1 VVDGDMGVGERH
13 VQEKTE
19 ATMKRGSIMTRAV
32 LLLIVIGL
40 SLSACAVQPGGYVYD
55 GYPYS
60 GYPDYPVYG
69 SFAFDYGGW
78 GGWHHGWD
86 HSHWDHGGWHHGWG
100 HGGWGHG
107 FAHGGGGHGGGGH
120 GGGGHR

>member
-1 VVDGDMGVGERH
+1 MADGDMGMGERD
-13 VQEKTE
+13 VQGKTE
-19 ATMKRGSIMTRAV
+19 ATMKRGRIMTRAV

-55 GYPYS
+55 GYPY
-60 GYPDYPVYG
+60 YPVYG
-69 SFAFDYGGW
+69 SVDFDYGGW

-86 HSHWDHGGWHHGWG
+86 HGDWHHGFA

-107 FAHGGGGHGGGGH
+107 FAHGGFGGHGGGGH
-120 GGGGHR
+120 H

>member
-1 VVDGDMGVGERH
+1 MADGDMGTGERD

-55 GYPYS
+55 GYPS
-60 GYPDYPVYG
+60 YPVYG
-69 SFAFDYGGW
+69 SFDFDYGGW

-86 HSHWDHGGWHHGWG
+86 HSHWDHGDWHHGWD

-107 FAHGGGGHGGGGH
+107 FTHGGFGGHGGGG
-120 GGGGHR
+120 RR

>member
-1 VVDGDMGVGERH
+1 MADGDMGVGERD

-19 ATMKRGSIMTRAV
+19 ATMKRGRIMTRAV

-55 GYPYS
+55 GYPY
-60 GYPDYPVYG
+60 YPVYG
-69 SFAFDYGGW
+69 SFDFDYGGW

-86 HSHWDHGGWHHGWG
+86 HGHWDHGDWHHGFA

-107 FAHGGGGHGGGGH
+107 FAHGGFGGHGGWGY
-120 GGGGHR
+120 R

>member
-1 VVDGDMGVGERH
+1 
-13 VQEKTE
+13 
-19 ATMKRGSIMTRAV
+19 MTTAV

-55 GYPYS
+55 GYPS
-60 GYPDYPVYG
+60 YPVYG
-69 SFAFDYGGW
+69 AFDFDYGGW
-78 GGWHHGWD
+78 GGWHHGGD
-86 HSHWDHGGWHHGWG
+86 

-107 FAHGGGGHGGGGH
+107 FAHGGFGGH

>member
-1 VVDGDMGVGERH
+1 MADGDMGTGERD

-19 ATMKRGSIMTRAV
+19 ATMKRGSIMTTAV

-55 GYPYS
+55 GYPS
-60 GYPDYPVYG
+60 YPVYG
-69 SFAFDYGGW
+69 AFDFDYGGW

-86 HSHWDHGGWHHGWG
+86 HSHWDHGGWHHGWD

-107 FAHGGGGHGGGGH
+107 FAHGGFGGH

>member
-1 VVDGDMGVGERH
+1 MADGDMGMGARD

-19 ATMKRGSIMTRAV
+19 ATMKRGRIMTRAV

-40 SLSACAVQPGGYVYD
+40 SLAACAAQTGGYVYD
-55 GYPYS
+55 GYPY
-60 GYPDYPVYG
+60 DPVYG
-69 SFAFDYGGW
+69 SFDFDYGGW

-86 HSHWDHGGWHHGWG
+86 HSHWDHGGWG
-100 HGGWGHG
+100 HSFAHDGWGHG
-107 FAHGGGGHGGGGH
+107 FAHGGGGGH

>member
-1 VVDGDMGVGERH
+1 MADGDMGTGERD

-19 ATMKRGSIMTRAV
+19 ATMKRGGIMTTAV

-55 GYPYS
+55 GYPS
-60 GYPDYPVYG
+60 YPAYG
-69 SFAFDYGGW
+69 AFDFDYGGW

-86 HSHWDHGGWHHGWG
+86 H
-100 HGGWGHG
+100 GGWGHG
-107 FAHGGGGHGGGGH
+107 FAHGGFGGH